1 MASPSARDLRFPA
14 SPIRDRRHRA
24 AHRGMLGA
32 ADSSRQRLPAV
43 VGALSL
49 LALVIGALLVV
60 VIAAERPS
68 QLTPISKPGYFP
80 LWMAGPL
87 RGLLAQL
94 TQGYD
99 ALAWLFSALMGA
111 MYALYILAFTNAGR
125 LRARWTVAAVL
136 AVHVIFL
143 LSPPLSYTDV
153 FNYINYGRMGVV
165 HGLNPYTTIAQLEP
179 HNDPSFSLSNWHF
192 LLSPYGPLFTLF
204 SYALVPL
211 GVVASFWAIKLVLAL
226 ASLATLALVWRCARL
241 LGRSPAAAVAFVGLN
256 PIILVWGLG
265 ADHNDVLMLFFV
277 VLAVY
282 LLLRAGDPSHV
293 AGVADARAPGSS
305 RAAGAALVTAIF
317 IKASAGVILPIFLLV
332 SRRRAFLEGGLGAG
346 VVLGIASV
354 VAFGANL
361 PNVAAQNRLVTAL
374 GLPNLLGLALGQGG
388 ETHAVHTLV
397 SLLFVIAICVAAICA
412 ARRRGAWL
420 TASAVALIALIAS
433 LSWLAPWY
441 LLWVLPFAALSRS
454 RVLRGVT
461 LALGAYLIL
470 AFVPATPMLVS
481 AIHFNP
487 EATPLAIEHRAELEE
502 LVR

>member
-1 MASPSARDLRFPA
+1 MA
-14 SPIRDRRHRA
+14 RR
-24 AHRGMLGA
+24 
-32 ADSSRQRLPAV
+32 RLPAV
-43 VGALSL
+43 IGALSL

-60 VIAAERPS
+60 LIAAERPS
-68 QLTPISKPGYFP
+68 QLTPISKPGFFP
-80 LWMAGPL
+80 FWMVGPL
-87 RGLLAQL
+87 RGGLAQL

-111 MYALYILAFTNAGR
+111 MYALYILAFANAAR
-125 LRARWTVAAVL
+125 LRARWTIAAVL

-153 FNYINYGRMGVV
+153 FNYINYGRMGVA

-179 HNDPSFSLSNWHF
+179 HSDPSFALSNWHF

-204 SYALVPL
+204 TYALVPL
-211 GVVASFWAIKLVLAL
+211 GVIASFWAIKLVLAI
-226 ASLATLALVWRCARL
+226 ASLATLALVWRCAQL

-256 PIILVWGLG
+256 PIVLVWGLG

-282 LLLRAGDPSHV
+282 LLLRPA
-293 AGVADARAPGSS
+293 GSS
-305 RAAGAALVTAIF
+305 RGAGAALVTAIF

-332 SRRRAFLEGGLGAG
+332 ARRRRFLEGGLAAG
-346 VVLGIASV
+346 VLLGIASL

-374 GLPNLLGLALGQGG
+374 GLPNMLGLALGQGG
-388 ETHAVHTLV
+388 ETHTVHTLV
-397 SLLFVIAICVAAICA
+397 SVLFVLAICVAVTCA
-412 ARRRGAWL
+412 ARRRDAWL
-420 TASAVALIALIAS
+420 TASAAALIALIAS

-441 LLWVLPFAALSRS
+441 LLWALPFAALSRS

-461 LALGAYLIL
+461 LVLGAYLL
-470 AFVPATPMLVS
+470 LVFVPATPMLVK
-481 AIHFNP
+481 AIHFDP
-487 EATPLAIEHRAELEE
+487 EATPLAIEHRAELEA